1 MRKGAFQEAEGCGK
15 ISRALVGA
23 GGMNRLHRPFL
34 KTIPRPTGITKK
46 SANKKS
52 RGNCREM

>member
-34 KTIPRPTGITKK
+34 ENNPPADRDYKK
-46 SANKKS
+46 ERKAQWNSK
-52 RGNCREM
+52 R